1 MSSEE
6 TARSI
11 GGPFPLNATFR
22 DVFEESRYS
31 PLEMGQLHLAPS
43 ASAGTGDPNA
53 KKCFTEAELAQK
65 CPSLLY
71 TPPPPPKIPT
81 QCVPYTQV
89 EFGDGYVK
97 EFGDVDSGGFAP
109 LIPASKI
116 EKYTTVTC
124 PLQGNLPLKDNDPT
138 MIKAGGVEFSLL
150 SRVAQA
156 VYSIKYNGKEFLNVP
171 NGTMFSTAAINVPK
185 GTSDKLTRVGEASA
199 AANVKTTSKVLKVAA
214 SVNTAYT
221 QVQASYTS
229 PPGTMVDG
237 KKVEANS
244 TLSSTTIEKRVAIA
258 DNRVVRYQTSIEA
271 RDPFVSG
278 RFNVPTFAL
287 KPEFSKIFVYKKSTN
302 SWTTPAEAKLSF
314 DQDALAFIFTTT
326 DHTNAMGVRVVDFPK
341 PTSFGSKFNNTF
353 HTYIVRSL
361 ASIAVASALTVG
373 TRGGNADGIFAPAGK
388 YCVTQDF
395 VFGTL
400 EYVQNLLNKV
410 LGASSGSCP
419 VVQCPTAPAGTQIVP
434 GTIKSV
440 GSADNFSVQYPGP
453 TGEVIIRGITKP
465 AHNFKVGEN
474 VDVMVE
480 LPSWQ
485 VKNVM
490 KKGVNPAPVPTPA
503 AGNAVVAGKIVAV
516 PSNSVFLVSY
526 FAGGVDQIKS
536 VGKANHGFTM
546 GQDVFV
552 VTKPAPGHEFITA
565 LAAKPAAG
573 AVPVQLPANDV
584 KIGKVTAVVDGN
596 KVTLSY
602 IAGGRTRL
610 QTVSKPNH
618 GFAVGQAVY
627 VVTKPAPDHSYLSV
641 MAIPSSGTTPVPA
654 GTPAGTLA
662 GYDVK
667 NGTITAVPSSSV
679 FIVSYFA
686 GGANQMKSVGK
697 ANHGFTQGQAVFVIT
712 KPAPDHSFVTAV
724 ATKPVAGFVPVQLP
738 ANDVKIGKVTAVTNA
753 NQVTITYTAAG
764 KVQTKTV
771 NKPNHGFAVGQSVY
785 VTLSLPPT
793 QAFLGV
799 SAIPAGA
806 PTPAPVPAGTPAGTL
821 AGYDVKNGTI
831 TAVPSSSVFIVS
843 YFAGGANQMKSVGKA
858 NHGFTQGQAVFVVT
872 KPAPSHAFVTAV
884 ATKPAAGFVPVQLP
898 ANDVK
903 MGKVTAVVNANQVTI
918 TYTAAGKVQ
927 TKTVN
932 KPTHGFAVGQSVY
945 VTVSLPPAH
954 TFLGVSAIPAGASS
968 PAPVPTVPA
977 GTPAGTLVGYDVK
990 NGTVTAVL
998 NKDVYIVSY
1007 FAGGATQIKSVGKA
1021 NHGFKRG
1028 QAVFVITKPAPD
1040 HSFVTAV
1047 ATKPVAGFVPV
1058 QLPANDVKIGKV
1070 AAVINANQVTVTYM
1084 AAGKNQTK
1092 TVNKTR
1098 HGFKVGQSVYVTVT
1112 PPPTQAFLGVSA
1124 IPSAVPATA
1133 TVVKSGKVVA
1143 VNGKDRVSIT
1153 YMAGGKTL
1161 RKTVNKVNHGF
1172 KNGQTVYVVHKRAAP
1187 YAFVSVSATRPT
1199 TVPKPAPVPV
1209 PKPST
1214 DLVKTGKVVAIGGK
1228 DRVSITYMAG
1238 GKTLRKTVNKVNHG
1252 FKNGQTVYVVHRR
1265 AAPYAFV
1272 SVSAT
1277 KPGSPPAPTP
1287 TPAGTLAG
1295 YDVKN
1300 GKIAAVLTKDVYIVS
1315 YFAGG
1320 ANQLKSVGKANHGFK
1335 KDQAVFV
1342 ITKPAPSHAFV
1353 TAVATK
1359 PAAGSKPAQ
1368 LPANDVKM
1376 GKVTKVVDA
1385 NKVTITYTAAGK
1397 AQTKTVNKTKHG
1409 LKVGQSVYVTISPP
1423 PAQAFLAVNAA

>member
-6 TARSI
+6 TARSV

-22 DVFEESRYS
+22 DIFEESRYS
-31 PLEMGQLHLAPS
+31 PLEVGQLHLAPS
-43 ASAGTGDPNA
+43 ASPGTGDPNA
-53 KKCFTEAELAQK
+53 KKCFTEAELATK

-71 TPPPPPKIPT
+71 TPPPPPKVPT

-89 EFGDGYVK
+89 EFGDGYVQN
-97 EFGDVDSGGFAP
+97 FGDVDDSGFAP
-109 LIPASKI
+109 MIPASKI

-138 MIKAGGVEFSLL
+138 IIKAGGVEFSLL

-156 VYSIKYNGKEFLNVP
+156 VYSIKYNGKEFLDVP
-171 NGTMFSTAAINVPK
+171 SGTMFSTAAINVPK

-199 AANVKTTSKVLKVAA
+199 SANVKTTSKVLKVAA
-214 SVNTAYT
+214 STNTAYT

-326 DHTNAMGVRVVDFPK
+326 DHANAMGVRVVDFPK
-341 PTSFGSKFNNTF
+341 PTSFGSKFKNSFN
-353 HTYIVRSL
+353 TYIVRSST
-361 ASIAVASALTVG
+361 SIAVASALTVG
-373 TRGGNADGIFAPAGK
+373 TRGGNADGIYAPSGK

-434 GTIKSV
+434 GTIKTV

-465 AHNFKVGEN
+465 GHNFKVGEN

-480 LPSWQ
+480 LPSWR

-503 AGNAVVAGKIVAV
+503 AGNRVVAGKIVAV

-526 FAGGVDQIKS
+526 FAGGADQIKS
-536 VGKANHGFTM
+536 VGKANHGFTL

-552 VTKPAPGHEFITA
+552 VTKPAPDHSFITA

-584 KIGKVTAVVDGN
+584 KIGKVTAVVDAN

-602 IAGGRTRL
+602 IAGGRTRI

-654 GTPAGTLA
+654 P
-662 GYDVK
+662 
-667 NGTITAVPSSSV
+667 VP
-679 FIVSYFA
+679 
-686 GGANQMKSVGK
+686 
-697 ANHGFTQGQAVFVIT
+697 T
-712 KPAPDHSFVTAV
+712 
-724 ATKPVAGFVPVQLP
+724 
-738 ANDVKIGKVTAVTNA
+738 
-753 NQVTITYTAAG
+753 
-764 KVQTKTV
+764 
-771 NKPNHGFAVGQSVY
+771 
-785 VTLSLPPT
+785 
-793 QAFLGV
+793 
-799 SAIPAGA
+799 
-806 PTPAPVPAGTPAGTL
+806 PVPAGTPAGTL

-843 YFAGGANQMKSVGKA
+843 YFAAGTNQMKSVGKA
-858 NHGFTQGQAVFVVT
+858 NHGFTQGQAVFVIT

-884 ATKPAAGFVPVQLP
+884 ATKP
-898 ANDVK
+898 
-903 MGKVTAVVNANQVTI
+903 
-918 TYTAAGKVQ
+918 
-927 TKTVN
+927 
-932 KPTHGFAVGQSVY
+932 
-945 VTVSLPPAH
+945 
-954 TFLGVSAIPAGASS
+954 
-968 PAPVPTVPA
+968 
-977 GTPAGTLVGYDVK
+977 
-990 NGTVTAVL
+990 
-998 NKDVYIVSY
+998 
-1007 FAGGATQIKSVGKA
+1007 
-1021 NHGFKRG
+1021 
-1028 QAVFVITKPAPD
+1028 
-1040 HSFVTAV
+1040 
-1047 ATKPVAGFVPV
+1047 VAGMVPV

-1070 AAVINANQVTVTYM
+1070 TAVTNANQATITYT
-1084 AAGKNQTK
+1084 AAGKVQTK
-1092 TVNKTR
+1092 VVNKANHGFAVGQSVYVTLSLPPAQAFLGVSAIPAGAPTPAPVPVPAGTPAGTLAGYDVKNGTISAVLNKDVYIVSYFAAGANQMKSVGKANHGFKQGQAVFVITKPAPSHAFVTAVATKPVAGMVPVQLPANDVKVGKVTAVTNANQATITYTAAGKVQTKVVNKTR
-1098 HGFKVGQSVYVTVT
+1098 HGFKVGQSVYVTISL
-1112 PPPTQAFLGVSA
+1112 PPAQAFLGVSA
-1124 IPSAVPATA
+1124 IPAAASTPAAVST
-1133 TVVKSGKVVA
+1133 TDLIKNGKVAA
-1143 VNGKDRVSIT
+1143 VNSKDRVTIT
-1153 YMAGGKTL
+1153 YMAGGRTQ
-1161 RKTVNKVNHGF
+1161 RKTVNKINHGF
-1172 KNGQTVYVVHKRAAP
+1172 RKGQSVFVVHKRAAP
-1187 YAFVSVSATRPT
+1187 YAFVSVSAT
-1199 TVPKPAPVPV
+1199 KPVITATPV
-1209 PKPST
+1209 
-1214 DLVKTGKVVAIGGK
+1214 
-1228 DRVSITYMAG
+1228 
-1238 GKTLRKTVNKVNHG
+1238 
-1252 FKNGQTVYVVHRR
+1252 
-1265 AAPYAFV
+1265 
-1272 SVSAT
+1272 
-1277 KPGSPPAPTP
+1277 PAPTP
-1287 TPAGTLAG
+1287 VPAGTSVATLAG
-1295 YDVKN
+1295 YDVKS
-1300 GKIAAVLTKDVYIVS
+1300 GKITSVLNKDVYIVS
-1315 YFAGG
+1315 YFAAG
-1320 ANQLKSVGKANHGFK
+1320 ANQMKSVGKANHGFK
-1335 KDQAVFV
+1335 KGQTVFV

-1359 PAAGSKPAQ
+1359 PAAGMVPVQ
-1368 LPANDVKM
+1368 LPANDVKV
-1376 GKVTKVVDA
+1376 GKVTAVTNA
-1385 NKVTITYTAAGK
+1385 NKFTVTYTAAGK
-1397 AQTKTVNKTKHG
+1397 VQTKAVNKTRHG
-1409 LKVGQSVYVTISPP
+1409 FKVGQSVNVTISPP
-1423 PAQAFLAVNAA
+1423 PAQAFLGVSAI

>member
-6 TARSI
+6 TARST

-109 LIPASKI
+109 MIPASKI

-138 MIKAGGVEFSLL
+138 IIKAGGVEFSLL

-314 DQDALAFIFTTT
+314 DQDAMAFIFTTT
-326 DHTNAMGVRVVDFPK
+326 DHKNAMGVRVVDFPK
-341 PTSFGSKFNNTF
+341 PTSFGSKFKNTF
-353 HTYIVRSL
+353 NTYIVRSL

-373 TRGGNADGIFAPAGK
+373 TRGGNADGIFAPSGK

-453 TGEVIIRGITKP
+453 TGEIIIRGITKP

-503 AGNAVVAGKIVAV
+503 AGNRVVAGKIVAV
-516 PSNSVFLVSY
+516 PSTGVFLVSY
-526 FAGGVDQIKS
+526 FAGGVDRIKS

-573 AVPVQLPANDV
+573 VVPVQLPANDV

-654 GTPAGTLA
+654 PVPTVPAGTPAGSLP

-667 NGTITAVPSSSV
+667 NGTITAVPSSNV
-679 FIVSYFA
+679 YIVSYFA

-712 KPAPDHSFVTAV
+712 KPAPSHAFVTAV

-738 ANDVKIGKVTAVTNA
+738 ANDVKIGKVTAVVNA

-785 VTLSLPPT
+785 VTVTLPPAQT
-793 QAFLGV
+793 FLGV

-806 PTPAPVPAGTPAGTL
+806 SVPAPVPAGTPAGTL
-821 AGYDVKNGTI
+821 A
-831 TAVPSSSVFIVS
+831 
-843 YFAGGANQMKSVGKA
+843 
-858 NHGFTQGQAVFVVT
+858 
-872 KPAPSHAFVTAV
+872 
-884 ATKPAAGFVPVQLP
+884 
-898 ANDVK
+898 
-903 MGKVTAVVNANQVTI
+903 
-918 TYTAAGKVQ
+918 
-927 TKTVN
+927 
-932 KPTHGFAVGQSVY
+932 
-945 VTVSLPPAH
+945 
-954 TFLGVSAIPAGASS
+954 
-968 PAPVPTVPA
+968 
-977 GTPAGTLVGYDVK
+977 GYDVK

-1007 FAGGATQIKSVGKA
+1007 FAGGANQIKSVGKA
-1021 NHGFKRG
+1021 NHGFKKD
-1028 QAVFVITKPAPD
+1028 QAVFVITKPAPS
-1040 HSFVTAV
+1040 HAFVTAV
-1047 ATKPVAGFVPV
+1047 ATKPVAGFAPV

-1070 AAVINANQVTVTYM
+1070 TKVVNANQVTITYM

-1098 HGFKVGQSVYVTVT
+1098 HGFKVGQSVYVTIS
-1112 PPPTQAFLGVSA
+1112 PPPAQAFLGVSA

-1153 YMAGGKTL
+1153 YMAGGKTQ
-1161 RKTVNKVNHGF
+1161 RKTVNKANHGF
-1172 KNGQTVYVVHKRAAP
+1172 KQGQTVFVVHKREAP
-1187 YAFVSVSATRPT
+1187 YAFVSVSATRP
-1199 TVPKPAPVPV
+1199 VSVHKPSHVPV
-1209 PKPST
+1209 PKPSPVPTSAT

-1228 DRVSITYMAG
+1228 DSVSITYMAG
-1238 GKTLRKTVNKVNHG
+1238 GKNLRKTVNKVNHG

-1277 KPGSPPAPTP
+1277 KPGSTPTPAPTP
-1287 TPAGTLAG
+1287 APAGTLAG

-1320 ANQLKSVGKANHGFK
+1320 ENQLKSVGKANHGFK

-1359 PAAGSKPAQ
+1359 PVAGSTPAQ

-1385 NKVTITYTAAGK
+1385 NKVTVTYTAAGK